1 MEIIPTH
8 VASLNL
14 EPLVVGGNVE
24 TVEDGPVQVDAC
36 IESLVKHSVVLG
48 CLSGGSG
55 FGLGIVYGSLVAGG
69 EVQCGQVAR
78 IAQCGVVL
86 ADLLFIA
93 DNAQGVVVQVFEQI
107 VKSCRG
113 EVAQPGFSE
122 SNSCIPV
129 YYAEEKNKPRYLSPA
144 FLERNCYQKTLEAI
158 LKENG
163 GFQP

>member
-1 MEIIPTH
+1 M
-8 VASLNL
+8 LNIVIVFGGYVGYQVLDGDARIGLALAFQLL

-24 TVEDGPVQVDAC
+24 TVEDGPVQVDTC

-93 DNAQGVVVQVFEQI
+93 DNAQGVVVQQSLLQTGLQGVGRRRLCI
-107 VKSCRG
+107 K
-113 EVAQPGFSE
+113 AQRCAGSG
-122 SNSCIPV
+122 
-129 YYAEEKNKPRYLSPA
+129 Y
-144 FLERNCYQKTLEAI
+144 
-158 LKENG
+158 EN
-163 GFQP
+163 

>member
-1 MEIIPTH
+1 M
-8 VASLNL
+8 LNIVIVFGGYVGYQVLDGDARIGLALAFQLL

-36 IESLVKHSVVLG
+36 IESLVKYSVVLG

-93 DNAQGVVVQVFEQI
+93 DNAQGVVVQQSLLQAGLQGVG
-107 VKSCRG
+107 RRRL
-113 EVAQPGFSE
+113 
-122 SNSCIPV
+122 CIKV
-129 YYAEEKNKPRYLSPA
+129 QRCAGSGY
-144 FLERNCYQKTLEAI
+144 
-158 LKENG
+158 EN
-163 GFQP
+163 

>member
-1 MEIIPTH
+1 M
-8 VASLNL
+8 LNIVIVFGGYVGYQVLDGDARIGLALAFQLL

-36 IESLVKHSVVLG
+36 IESLVKYSVVLG

-93 DNAQGVVVQVFEQI
+93 DNAQGVVVQQSLLQAGLQGVGRRRLCI
-107 VKSCRG
+107 K
-113 EVAQPGFSE
+113 AQRCAGSG
-122 SNSCIPV
+122 
-129 YYAEEKNKPRYLSPA
+129 Y
-144 FLERNCYQKTLEAI
+144 
-158 LKENG
+158 EN
-163 GFQP
+163 

>member
-1 MEIIPTH
+1 MLHIVI
-8 VASLNL
+8 VFGGYVGYQVLDGDARIGLALAFQLL

-24 TVEDGPVQVDAC
+24 TVEDGPVQVDAY

-93 DNAQGVVVQVFEQI
+93 DNAQGVVVQQSLLQAGLQGVGRRRLCI
-107 VKSCRG
+107 K
-113 EVAQPGFSE
+113 AQRCAGSG
-122 SNSCIPV
+122 
-129 YYAEEKNKPRYLSPA
+129 Y
-144 FLERNCYQKTLEAI
+144 
-158 LKENG
+158 EN
-163 GFQP
+163 